1 MNQLTQPTTP
11 NNRSLIRILSALCDL
26 CARKRVPGLRDVSN
40 LFPKKNKSPVYL
52 PVLCGLCVSFLLTPA
67 HADDTL
73 FDNYGSY
80 VNIEHQ
86 EGLDIDRVLI
96 INHGR
101 VFIGDV
107 DENGYFNAYGINGSV
122 WGSQTGAGQ
131 VIVVPS
137 FTDEVE

>member
-11 NNRSLIRILSALCDL
+11 NNRSLIRILSDL
-26 CARKRVPGLRDVSN
+26 G
-40 LFPKKNKSPVYL
+40 
-52 PVLCGLCVSFLLTPA
+52 VLCGLSVSFLLTPA

-86 EGLDIDRVLI
+86 EGLDTDRVLI

-107 DENGYFNAYGINGSV
+107 EENGYFNAYGLNGSV
-122 WGSQTGAGQ
+122 WANQTSAGQ
-131 VIVVPS
+131 VIILQNP
-137 FTDEVE
+137 TLNIE

>member
-1 MNQLTQPTTP
+1 MNNQFTL
-11 NNRSLIRILSALCDL
+11 N
-26 CARKRVPGLRDVSN
+26 RVPPALRSSARFTETERRRVCT
-40 LFPKKNKSPVYL
+40 
-52 PVLCGLCVSFLLTPA
+52 LCLLCVSILLTTA

-86 EGLDIDRVLI
+86 EGLETDRVLI
-96 INHGR
+96 INQGR

-122 WGSQTGAGQ
+122 WCSQTGAGQ
-131 VIVVPS
+131 VILLQNPV
-137 FTDEVE
+137 DGE

>member
-1 MNQLTQPTTP
+1 M
-11 NNRSLIRILSALCDL
+11 LCL
-26 CARKRVPGLRDVSN
+26 
-40 LFPKKNKSPVYL
+40 
-52 PVLCGLCVSFLLTPA
+52 LCVSIFFTPA

-86 EGLDIDRVLI
+86 EGLDTDRVLI

-107 DENGYFNAYGINGSV
+107 EENGYFNAYGINGSV

-131 VIVVPS
+131 VIDVPS
-137 FTDEVE
+137 FNDQVE

>member
-11 NNRSLIRILSALCDL
+11 NNRSLIRILSDL
-26 CARKRVPGLRDVSN
+26 G
-40 LFPKKNKSPVYL
+40 
-52 PVLCGLCVSFLLTPA
+52 VLSGLCVSFLLTPV

-86 EGLDIDRVLI
+86 EGLDTDRVLI
-96 INHGR
+96 INQGR

-107 DENGYFNAYGINGSV
+107 EENGYFNAYGINGSV

-137 FTDEVE
+137 FTDEAE

>member
-1 MNQLTQPTTP
+1 M
-11 NNRSLIRILSALCDL
+11 
-26 CARKRVPGLRDVSN
+26 
-40 LFPKKNKSPVYL
+40 
-52 PVLCGLCVSFLLTPA
+52 SFLLTPA

-86 EGLDIDRVLI
+86 EGLDTDRVLI

-107 DENGYFNAYGINGSV
+107 EQNGYFNAYGINGSV

-131 VIVVPS
+131 VIVLQNP
-137 FTDEVE
+137 DIDIE

>member
-1 MNQLTQPTTP
+1 MNTQTRL
-11 NNRSLIRILSALCDL
+11 NRLPQPQEKIQHPRVSVPRKCGAKLKITYPKSHIL
-26 CARKRVPGLRDVSN
+26 
-40 LFPKKNKSPVYL
+40 
-52 PVLCGLCVSFLLTPA
+52 VLCGISILWVSISLTSA
-67 HADDTL
+67 HADDTF

-86 EGLDIDRVLI
+86 EGLGTDRVLI

-107 DENGYFNAYGINGSV
+107 DDNGYFNAYGISGSV
-122 WGSQTGAGQ
+122 WGNQTGAGQ

>member
-1 MNQLTQPTTP
+1 MNNQSTL
-11 NNRSLIRILSALCDL
+11 N
-26 CARKRVPGLRDVSN
+26 RVPPALRSSARFTETERRRVCGPRLRPVPAPTWSGLGSG
-40 LFPKKNKSPVYL
+40 
-52 PVLCGLCVSFLLTPA
+52 LCLLCVSFLLTPA

-86 EGLDIDRVLI
+86 EGLDTDRVLI

-107 DENGYFNAYGINGSV
+107 EENGYFNAYGINGSV

-137 FTDEVE
+137 STDEVE

>member
-1 MNQLTQPTTP
+1 MNQLTQPTKP
-11 NNRSLIRILSALCDL
+11 NNRSLIRILSEL
-26 CARKRVPGLRDVSN
+26 G
-40 LFPKKNKSPVYL
+40 
-52 PVLCGLCVSFLLTPA
+52 VLSGLCVSFLITPA
-67 HADDTL
+67 HADETL

-86 EGLDIDRVLI
+86 KGLDTDRVLI
-96 INHGR
+96 INQSR

-107 DENGYFNAYGINGSV
+107 EENGYFNAYGVNGSV

-137 FTDEVE
+137 LSDEVE

>member
-1 MNQLTQPTTP
+1 MKQLTQPTTP
-11 NNRSLIRILSALCDL
+11 NNRSLIRILSDL
-26 CARKRVPGLRDVSN
+26 G
-40 LFPKKNKSPVYL
+40 
-52 PVLCGLCVSFLLTPA
+52 VLCVLCVSVLLTPA

-86 EGLDIDRVLI
+86 EGLDTDRVLI
-96 INHGR
+96 INQGR

-107 DENGYFNAYGINGSV
+107 EENGYFNAYGLNGSV

-131 VIVVPS
+131 VIVVHS
-137 FTDEVE
+137 FNDEVE

>member
-1 MNQLTQPTTP
+1 MNNQSTL
-11 NNRSLIRILSALCDL
+11 N
-26 CARKRVPGLRDVSN
+26 RVPQPREKIQHPRESVSRECGEKSKITH
-40 LFPKKNKSPVYL
+40 PKSHIL
-52 PVLCGLCVSFLLTPA
+52 VLCGISAVCVSVLLTPA

-80 VNIEHQ
+80 VNTEHQ
-86 EGLDIDRVLI
+86 EGLETDRVLI
-96 INHGR
+96 INQGR

-107 DENGYFNAYGINGSV
+107 EENGYFNAYGINGSV

-137 FTDEVE
+137 FNNEAE

>member
-1 MNQLTQPTTP
+1 MNNQTTL
-11 NNRSLIRILSALCDL
+11 N
-26 CARKRVPGLRDVSN
+26 RVPPALRSSARFTETERRRV
-40 LFPKKNKSPVYL
+40 
-52 PVLCGLCVSFLLTPA
+52 CGLCLTLLLTLTPA

-86 EGLDIDRVLI
+86 EGLDTDRVLI
-96 INHGR
+96 INQGR

-107 DENGYFNAYGINGSV
+107 EENGYFNAYGINGSV

-131 VIVVPS
+131 VILLQSPS
-137 FTDEVE
+137 GGE

>member
-1 MNQLTQPTTP
+1 MNNQSTL
-11 NNRSLIRILSALCDL
+11 N
-26 CARKRVPGLRDVSN
+26 RVPPALRSSARFTETERRRVSGPRLRPVPGPTWSGLRSG
-40 LFPKKNKSPVYL
+40 
-52 PVLCGLCVSFLLTPA
+52 LCVLCVSFLLTPA

-86 EGLDIDRVLI
+86 EGLDTDRVLI

-107 DENGYFNAYGINGSV
+107 QENGYFNAYGINGSV
-122 WGSQTGAGQ
+122 WGSQTGAAK
-131 VIVVPS
+131 VIVVVP
-137 FTDEVE
+137 FIDRT

>member
-1 MNQLTQPTTP
+1 MNNQTRL
-11 NNRSLIRILSALCDL
+11 NRLPQQQGKIQHPRESVSRECGEKSKITHPKFHIL
-26 CARKRVPGLRDVSN
+26 
-40 LFPKKNKSPVYL
+40 
-52 PVLCGLCVSFLLTPA
+52 VLCGISAFCVSILPTPA

-86 EGLDIDRVLI
+86 EGLDTDRVLI

-101 VFIGDV
+101 VFFGDV
-107 DENGYFNAYGINGSV
+107 EENGYFNAYGINGSV

-131 VIVVPS
+131 VIILQNPV
-137 FTDEVE
+137 DGE

>member
-11 NNRSLIRILSALCDL
+11 NNRSLIRILSDL
-26 CARKRVPGLRDVSN
+26 G
-40 LFPKKNKSPVYL
+40 
-52 PVLCGLCVSFLLTPA
+52 VLSGLCVSFLLTPA

-86 EGLDIDRVLI
+86 EGLDTDRVLI

-107 DENGYFNAYGINGSV
+107 EENGYFNAYGINGSV

-131 VIVVPS
+131 VIVLQNQALD
-137 FTDEVE
+137 TE